1 MDSALIKIV
10 VSQGIFA
17 VLFCYLLM
25 YVLKQNGIRETNYQ
39 NLVDKLTETL
49 PIIKEELE
57 EIKSKI
63 IGS

>member
-1 MDSALIKIV
+1 MDSALIKVV

-39 NLVDKLTETL
+39 NLVNKLTETL

-57 EIKSKI
+57 EIKNKI
-63 IGS
+63 ISN

>member
-1 MDSALIKIV
+1 MDSALIKVV

-17 VLFCYLLM
+17 ALFCYLLM

-63 IGS
+63 IGN

>member
-1 MDSALIKIV
+1 MDSALIKVV